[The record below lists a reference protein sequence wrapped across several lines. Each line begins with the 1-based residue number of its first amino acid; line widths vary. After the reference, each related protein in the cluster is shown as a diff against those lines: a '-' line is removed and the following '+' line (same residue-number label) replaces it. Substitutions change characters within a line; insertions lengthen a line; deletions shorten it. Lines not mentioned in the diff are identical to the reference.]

1 MLLKSAKQNVLKSEF
16 NSSTVLCL
24 GTLKIIRFVLNKSLL
39 TAVACAVPKLPHTG
53 KQWSMPSF
61 V

>member
-24 GTLKIIRFVLNKSLL
+24 GILKIIRFVLNKSLL

-53 KQWSMPSF
+53 KQ
-61 V
+61 